1 MRSRRNR
8 LSVTHQHPSRY
19 GQHAFE
25 PIWRAE
31 RYLFSAQVPKEI
43 AWWLF
48 DANSLTARLTEACQ
62 GQFRVDVIS
71 QGWQRPMLNEE
82 QCLKIRA
89 NRHALVRQVY
99 LYCDDTPCIFART
112 VIPSATLRG
121 KEKQLAHL
129 QSKPLGA
136 VLFAE
141 PTMRRSEVEVAE
153 IKPGQRLFQT
163 ATARLVAD
171 PKSIWG
177 RRSVFYLHDKPL
189 LVSEIFLPGIPKVR
203 YQRIS

>member
-1 MRSRRNR
+1 MRARRNR
-8 LSVTHQHPSRY
+8 LSVTHHHPSRF

-31 RYLFSAQVPKEI
+31 RYLFSGQVPQEI
-43 AWWLF
+43 ARWLF
-48 DANSLTARLTEACQ
+48 DATSLTARIIDACS
-62 GQFRVDVIS
+62 GQFRVEVIS

-89 NRHALVRQVY
+89 GRHALIRQVY
-99 LYCDDTPCIFART
+99 LYCNDKPWVFART
-112 VIPSATLRG
+112 VIPHTTLHG
-121 KEKQLAHL
+121 KEKHLAHL
-129 QSKPLGA
+129 HNKPLGA

-153 IKPGQRLFQT
+153 IRPGQRLFHT
-163 ATARLVAD
+163 ATARLNYD
-171 PKSIWG
+171 PVTIWG

-189 LVSEIFLPGIPKVR
+189 LVSEIFLPDIPGIE
-203 YQRIS
+203 

>member
-1 MRSRRNR
+1 MRARRNR
-8 LSVTHQHPSRY
+8 LTVTHHHPSRF

-31 RYLFSAQVPKEI
+31 RYLFAGQVPADI

-48 DANSLTARLTEACQ
+48 DSGSLTARLIQACQ
-62 GQFRVDVIS
+62 GQFRVEVIS

-82 QCLKIRA
+82 QCLKIRDG
-89 NRHALVRQVY
+89 RHALVRQVY
-99 LYCDDTPCIFART
+99 LYCNDTPWVFART
-112 VIPSATLRG
+112 IIPRATLTG
-121 KEKQLAHL
+121 EEKHLAHL
-129 QSKPLGA
+129 QNKPLGA

-153 IKPGQRLFQT
+153 IKPGQRLYHT
-163 ATARLVAD
+163 ATTRLSVN

-189 LVSEIFLPGIPKVR
+189 LVSEIFLPGIPKAK
-203 YQRIS
+203 

>member
-8 LSVTHQHPSRY
+8 LSVTHQHPSRF

-31 RYLFSAQVPKEI
+31 RYLFSGQVPEDI

-48 DANSLTARLTEACQ
+48 DSTSLTARLVAACS
-62 GQFRVDVIS
+62 GKFRVEVIS

-82 QCLKIRA
+82 QCLKIPA

-99 LYCDDTPCIFART
+99 LYCDDTPWVFART
-112 VIPSATLRG
+112 VIPHTTLRG
-121 KEKQLAHL
+121 KEKHLAHL
-129 QSKPLGA
+129 QNKPLGA
-136 VLFAE
+136 VLFAD

-153 IKPGQRLFQT
+153 IKHGQRLYHT
-163 ATARLVAD
+163 ATARLNSE
-171 PKSIWG
+171 PGSIWG

-189 LVSEIFLPGIPKVR
+189 LVSEIFLPEIPVVK
-203 YQRIS
+203 

>member
-1 MRSRRNR
+1 MPRSRYKQH
-8 LSVTHQHPSRY
+8 SVTQHHPSRY

-31 RYLFSAQVPKEI
+31 RYFFSGQVPKDI

-48 DANSLTARLTEACQ
+48 DATSLTARIIDACR
-62 GQFRVDVIS
+62 GRFRVEVIS

-89 NRHALVRQVY
+89 GRHALIRQVY
-99 LYCDDTPCIFART
+99 LYCNDTPWVFART
-112 VIPSATLRG
+112 VIPLTTLRG
-121 KEKQLAHL
+121 KERHLAHL
-129 QSKPLGA
+129 QNRPLGA

-153 IKPGQRLFQT
+153 IKPGQRLFHT

-189 LVSEIFLPGIPKVR
+189 LVSEIFLPDIPTVK
-203 YQRIS
+203 

>member
-1 MRSRRNR
+1 MRARRNQ
-8 LSVTHQHPSRY
+8 LSVTHHHPSRF

-31 RYLFSAQVPKEI
+31 RYLFSGQVPEHI
-43 AWWLF
+43 GWWLF
-48 DANSLTARLTEACQ
+48 DENSLTARIIAACS
-62 GQFRVDVIS
+62 GQFRVEVIS

-89 NRHALVRQVY
+89 SRHALVRQVY
-99 LYCDDTPCIFART
+99 LYCNDVPWVFART
-112 VIPSATLRG
+112 VIPRATLRG
-121 KEKQLAHL
+121 KEKHLAHL
-129 QSKPLGA
+129 QNKPLGA

-153 IKPGQRLFQT
+153 IKPGQRLFHT
-163 ATARLVAD
+163 ATARLNTN
-171 PKSIWG
+171 PSSIWG

-189 LVSEIFLPGIPKVR
+189 LVSEIFLPDIPVVK
-203 YQRIS
+203 

>member
-1 MRSRRNR
+1 MRARRNR
-8 LSVTHQHPSRY
+8 LSVTHQHPSRF

-31 RYLFSAQVPKEI
+31 RYQFTGQVPKDI

-48 DANSLTARLTEACQ
+48 DANSLTARLMAACQ
-62 GQFRVDVIS
+62 GRFRVEVIS

-99 LYCDDTPCIFART
+99 LYCNDTPWVFART
-112 VIPSATLRG
+112 VIPHTTLSG
-121 KEKQLAHL
+121 KEKHLAHL
-129 QSKPLGA
+129 QNKPLGA

-153 IKPGQRLFQT
+153 IKPGQRLFHT
-163 ATARLVAD
+163 ATAKLDAD

-189 LVSEIFLPGIPKVR
+189 LVSEIFLPDIPTIK
-203 YQRIS
+203 

>member
-8 LSVTHQHPSRY
+8 LSVTHHHPSRF

-31 RYLFSAQVPKEI
+31 RYLFAGQVPEDI

-48 DANSLTARLTEACQ
+48 DENSLTARLVAACS
-62 GQFRVDVIS
+62 GQFRVEVIS

-82 QCLKIRA
+82 QCLRIRA
-89 NRHALVRQVY
+89 SRHALVRQVY
-99 LYCDDTPCIFART
+99 LYCDDTPWVFART
-112 VIPSATLRG
+112 VIPRDTLSG
-121 KEKQLAHL
+121 QEKHLAHL
-129 QSKPLGA
+129 QNRPLGA

-153 IKPGQRLFQT
+153 IKPGQRLFHT
-163 ATARLVAD
+163 ATARLTAD
-171 PKSIWG
+171 PESIWG

-189 LVSEIFLPGIPKVR
+189 LVSEIFLPDIPKV
-203 YQRIS
+203 Q

>member
-1 MRSRRNR
+1 MPRSRHSKK
-8 LSVTHQHPSRY
+8 LSVTHHHPSRF

-31 RYLFSAQVPKEI
+31 RYLFSGRVPKQI
-43 AWWLF
+43 AYCLF
-48 DANSLTARLTEACQ
+48 DASSLTARIIAACR
-62 GQFRVDVIS
+62 GEFRVEVIS

-89 NRHALVRQVY
+89 GRHALVRQVY
-99 LYCDDTPCIFART
+99 LFCDDKPLVFART
-112 VIPSATLRG
+112 VIPHTTLHG
-121 KEKQLAHL
+121 KEKHLAHL
-129 QSKPLGA
+129 QNKPLGA

-153 IKPGQRLFQT
+153 IHTSQRLFHT
-163 ATARLVAD
+163 ATARLNYEPA
-171 PKSIWG
+171 KIWG

-189 LVSEIFLPGIPKVR
+189 LVSEIFLPDILGIG
-203 YQRIS
+203 

>member
-1 MRSRRNR
+1 MRARRNR
-8 LSVTHQHPSRY
+8 LAVTHQHPSRF

-31 RYLFSAQVPKEI
+31 RYLFSGQVPDEI
-43 AWWLF
+43 APWLF
-48 DANSLTARLTEACQ
+48 DANSLTARIIAACH
-62 GQFRVDVIS
+62 GPFRVEVIA

-89 NRHALVRQVY
+89 GRHALIRQVY
-99 LYCDDTPCIFART
+99 LYCNNTPWVFART
-112 VIPSATLRG
+112 VIPHTTLHG
-121 KEKQLAHL
+121 KEKHLAHL
-129 QSKPLGA
+129 QNKPLGA

-153 IKPGQRLFQT
+153 IKHGQRLFHT
-163 ATARLVAD
+163 ATAKLAYN
-171 PKSIWG
+171 PTAIWG

-189 LVSEIFLPGIPKVR
+189 LVSEIFLPDIPKVK
-203 YQRIS
+203 